1 MDIKKFF
8 AKASLIPA
16 IIQEKNTK
24 KVLMLAYMNEESL
37 RKTIET
43 GYTWF
48 FSRSRNA
55 LWNKG
60 ETSGHVQKVV
70 SITGD
75 CDDDTLLIEVEQ
87 TGPACHTGNETCFY
101 REPIFGESEAE
112 PDGKKP
118 GGSGVYEAGSG
129 NDGSDAAGPGNADAA
144 GSGAA
149 GCDNFDA
156 AGFDVAESGAALREL
171 YQVVLDRRRHFAEN
185 SYTCYLFEKGLDKI
199 LKKCGEECS
208 EVIIAAKNAAALGD
222 DMKDAALTEVK
233 NEICDLLYH
242 LTVLMVNEG
251 ISLDEIDGILKQR
264 SRKIGNLKSFRDTD
278 RNS

>member
-1 MDIKKFF
+1 MDISKYFTKT
-8 AKASLIPA
+8 SLIPA
-16 IIQEKNTK
+16 VIQEKNTR

-48 FSRSRNA
+48 FSRSRNT

-60 ETSGHVQKVV
+60 ETSGHAQKVV

-75 CDDDTLLIEVEQ
+75 CDNDTLLIEVEQ

-101 REPIFGESEAE
+101 QEPIIGERAVCRSLEGSAS
-112 PDGKKP
+112 DIGTP
-118 GGSGVYEAGSG
+118 GS
-129 NDGSDAAGPGNADAA
+129 AA
-144 GSGAA
+144 GS
-149 GCDNFDA
+149 D
-156 AGFDVAESGAALREL
+156 AALREL
-171 YQVVLDRRRHFAEN
+171 YQVVLSRRTNFAEN

-208 EVIIAAKNAAALGD
+208 EVIIAAKNAAAMEND
-222 DMKDAALTEVK
+222 AKEAALEEERRETALADVK

-242 LTVLMVNEG
+242 LTVLMVNQG
-251 ISLDEIDGILKQR
+251 IGLDEINEILKQR
-264 SRKIGNLKSFRDTD
+264 SQKIGNLKTFRETD

>member
-1 MDIKKFF
+1 MDLTKYFIK
-8 AKASLIPA
+8 APLIPA
-16 IIQEKNTK
+16 VVQDRNTK

-48 FSRSRNA
+48 YSRSRSE

-60 ETSGHVQKVV
+60 ATSGHVQRVI

-75 CDDDTLLIEVEQ
+75 CDDDTLLVEVEQ

-101 REPIFGESEAE
+101 QESGIAEFRTKEEKEQIQKEAE
-112 PDGKKP
+112 SARPD
-118 GGSGVYEAGSG
+118 
-129 NDGSDAAGPGNADAA
+129 DALKD
-144 GSGAA
+144 
-149 GCDNFDA
+149 
-156 AGFDVAESGAALREL
+156 L
-171 YQVVLDRRRHFAEN
+171 YQVVSDRQSTFSEN
-185 SYTCYLFEKGLDKI
+185 SYTCYLFQKGLDKI

-208 EVIIAAKNAAALGD
+208 EVIIAAKNVPAAGD
-222 DMKDAALTEVK
+222 DLKGAALTDLK

-251 ISLDEIDGILKQR
+251 IGLDEINEILKQR
-264 SRKIGNLKSFRDTD
+264 SRKIGNLKTFRDSD
-278 RNS
+278 HNS

>member
-1 MDIKKFF
+1 MDLTKYFG
-8 AKASLIPA
+8 KASLIPA
-16 IIQEKNTK
+16 IIQDKDTK

-48 FSRSRNA
+48 FSRSRNE

-60 ETSGHVQKVV
+60 ATSGHFQKVIR
-70 SITGD
+70 ITGD

-87 TGPACHTGNETCFY
+87 TGPACHTGNESCFY
-101 REPIFGESEAE
+101 QLGQIAEFGKEEGLE
-112 PDGKKP
+112 
-118 GGSGVYEAGSG
+118 EETLQE
-129 NDGSDAAGPGNADAA
+129 DA
-144 GSGAA
+144 
-149 GCDNFDA
+149 
-156 AGFDVAESGAALREL
+156 LKEL
-171 YQVVLDRRRHFAEN
+171 YEVVLERKRTFTEN

-208 EVIIAAKNAAALGD
+208 EVIIAAKNSASSLNEEERAVALEE
-222 DMKDAALTEVK
+222 TK

-251 ISLDEIDGILKQR
+251 IGLDEINEILRQR
-264 SRKIGNLKSFRDTD
+264 SQKIGNLKTFH
-278 RNS
+278 NSEHNS

>member
-1 MDIKKFF
+1 MDLTKYFV
-8 AKASLIPA
+8 KAPLIPA
-16 IIQEKNTK
+16 VIQDRNTK

-37 RKTIET
+37 KKTIET

-48 FSRSRNA
+48 YSRSRNE

-60 ETSGHVQKVV
+60 ATSGHVQKVV

-101 REPIFGESEAE
+101 QEAEIAEFRTKAEKEQIEREKEIAE
-112 PDGKKP
+112 PD
-118 GGSGVYEAGSG
+118 S
-129 NDGSDAAGPGNADAA
+129 
-144 GSGAA
+144 
-149 GCDNFDA
+149 
-156 AGFDVAESGAALREL
+156 ALKEL
-171 YQVVLDRRRHFAEN
+171 YHVVQERQGTFSEN
-185 SYTCYLFEKGLDKI
+185 SYTCYLFQKGLDKI

-208 EVIIAAKNAAALGD
+208 EVIIAAKSAAAAD
-222 DMKDAALTEVK
+222 EDMKTAAQTDLK

-251 ISLDEIDGILKQR
+251 IEMDEINEILKQR
-264 SRKIGNLKSFRDTD
+264 SLKIGNLKTFRDSD
-278 RNS
+278 HNS

>member
-1 MDIKKFF
+1 MDLKKYFV
-8 AKASLIPA
+8 KASLIPA
-16 IIQEKNTK
+16 VIQEKNTK
-24 KVLMLAYMNEESL
+24 KVLMLVYMNEESL

-48 FSRSRNA
+48 FSRSRNE

-60 ETSGHVQKVV
+60 ATSGHVQRVI

-87 TGPACHTGNETCFY
+87 TGPACHTGNESCF
-101 REPIFGESEAE
+101 FQ
-112 PDGKKP
+112 
-118 GGSGVYEAGSG
+118 
-129 NDGSDAAGPGNADAA
+129 
-144 GSGAA
+144 
-149 GCDNFDA
+149 
-156 AGFDVAESGAALREL
+156 ESGIAEFRTKEEKEESQRKREEADLDLALKEL
-171 YQVVLDRRRHFAEN
+171 YQVVVERKTTFAEN

-208 EVIIAAKNAAALGD
+208 EVIIAAKNAAALGE
-222 DMKDAALTEVK
+222 DMRDAAQMETK

-251 ISLDEIDGILKQR
+251 ITLDEVNEILQQR
-264 SRKIGNLKSFRDTD
+264 SRKIGNLKTFNLSDH
-278 RNS
+278 NS

>member
-1 MDIKKFF
+1 
-8 AKASLIPA
+8 
-16 IIQEKNTK
+16 
-24 KVLMLAYMNEESL
+24 MLAYMNEESL

-48 FSRSRNA
+48 YSRSRNE

-60 ETSGHVQKVV
+60 ATSGHVQRVI

-87 TGPACHTGNETCFY
+87 TGPACHTGNATCFY
-101 REPIFGESEAE
+101 Q
-112 PDGKKP
+112 
-118 GGSGVYEAGSG
+118 
-129 NDGSDAAGPGNADAA
+129 
-144 GSGAA
+144 
-149 GCDNFDA
+149 
-156 AGFDVAESGAALREL
+156 ESGIAEFRTKKEKEESLKRKNAAELDNALKEL
-171 YQVVLDRRRHFAEN
+171 YQVVLERQRTFTEN

-208 EVIIAAKNAAALGD
+208 EVIIAAKNAAATEE
-222 DMKDAALTEVK
+222 DMKEAALMDTK

-251 ISLDEIDGILKQR
+251 IKLDEINEILKQR
-264 SRKIGNLKSFRDTD
+264 SQKIGNLKTFNDSDH
-278 RNS
+278 NS

>member
-1 MDIKKFF
+1 MDLKKYF
-8 AKASLIPA
+8 AKAPLIPA
-16 IIQEKNTK
+16 IIQDRNTK

-37 RKTIET
+37 QKTIET

-48 FSRSRNA
+48 FSRSRNQ

-60 ETSGHVQKVV
+60 ETSGHVQKVI

-101 REPIFGESEAE
+101 Q
-112 PDGKKP
+112 
-118 GGSGVYEAGSG
+118 
-129 NDGSDAAGPGNADAA
+129 
-144 GSGAA
+144 
-149 GCDNFDA
+149 
-156 AGFDVAESGAALREL
+156 ESGIAEFRTKEEKEKMQQEKELSDSDSALKEL
-171 YQVVLDRRRHFAEN
+171 YQVVLERQAAFAEN
-185 SYTCYLFEKGLDKI
+185 SYTCYLFQKGLDKI

-208 EVIIAAKNAAALGD
+208 EVIIAAKNANASGDEMKEAALLD
-222 DMKDAALTEVK
+222 LK

-251 ISLDEIDGILKQR
+251 IGLDEINEILNQR
-264 SRKIGNLKSFRDTD
+264 SRKIGNLKTFHDSDH
-278 RNS
+278 NS

>member
-1 MDIKKFF
+1 MDIKKYFI
-8 AKASLIPA
+8 KAPLIPA
-16 IIQEKNTK
+16 IIQDQNTK

-37 RKTIET
+37 NKTIET

-48 FSRSRNA
+48 FSRSRNE

-60 ETSGHVQKVV
+60 ATSGHVQKVV

-87 TGPACHTGNETCFY
+87 TGPACHTGHETCFY
-101 REPIFGESEAE
+101 QEAE
-112 PDGKKP
+112 LADFRTKEEKEKLLAEKKR
-118 GGSGVYEAGSG
+118 EE
-129 NDGSDAAGPGNADAA
+129 SD
-144 GSGAA
+144 S
-149 GCDNFDA
+149 
-156 AGFDVAESGAALREL
+156 ALREL
-171 YQVVLDRRRHFAEN
+171 YQVVLERRKNFAEN

-208 EVIIAAKNAAALGD
+208 EVIIAAKNVDVMSADRNGAILGDAAKEAALN
-222 DMKDAALTEVK
+222 DAK

-242 LTVLMVNEG
+242 LTVLMVYEQIG
-251 ISLDEIDGILKQR
+251 LDEVNEILRER
-264 SRKIGNLKSFRDTD
+264 SQKIGNLKTFHAVD

>member
-1 MDIKKFF
+1 MDLTKYFV
-8 AKASLIPA
+8 KAPLIPA
-16 IIQEKNTK
+16 IIQDKNTK

-48 FSRSRNA
+48 YSRSRSE

-60 ETSGHVQKVV
+60 ATSGHVQRVI

-75 CDDDTLLIEVEQ
+75 CDDDTLLIVVEQ
-87 TGPACHTGNETCFY
+87 TGPACHTGKETCFY
-101 REPIFGESEAE
+101 Q
-112 PDGKKP
+112 
-118 GGSGVYEAGSG
+118 
-129 NDGSDAAGPGNADAA
+129 
-144 GSGAA
+144 
-149 GCDNFDA
+149 
-156 AGFDVAESGAALREL
+156 ESGIAEFRTKEEKEEARRHKESSELDLALKEL
-171 YQVVLDRRRHFAEN
+171 YQVVLGRQRTYAEN

-208 EVIIAAKNAAALGD
+208 EIIIAAKNSAAAED
-222 DMKDAALTEVK
+222 SVREAALTDTK

-251 ISLDEIDGILKQR
+251 IKLDEINEILKQR
-264 SRKIGNLKSFRDTD
+264 SQKIGNLKNFHDS
-278 RNS
+278 NHSS

>member
-1 MDIKKFF
+1 MDLKKYFV
-8 AKASLIPA
+8 KAPLVPA
-16 IIQEKNTK
+16 IIQDKNTK

-48 FSRSRNA
+48 FSRSRNE

-60 ETSGHVQKVV
+60 ATSGHVQKVI

-101 REPIFGESEAE
+101 QESGIAEFRTKEEMEEVSKKAGEEL
-112 PDGKKP
+112 
-118 GGSGVYEAGSG
+118 
-129 NDGSDAAGPGNADAA
+129 NDNGNA
-144 GSGAA
+144 
-149 GCDNFDA
+149 
-156 AGFDVAESGAALREL
+156 LKEL
-171 YQVVLDRRRHFAEN
+171 YQVILERQGTYEEN

-208 EVIIAAKNAAALGD
+208 EVIIAAKNAAALGE
-222 DMKDAALTEVK
+222 DMREAAQMETK

-242 LTVLMVNEG
+242 LTVLMANEG
-251 ISLDEIDGILKQR
+251 ITLNEINEILKQR
-264 SRKIGNLKSFRDTD
+264 SQKIGNLKTLHQS
-278 RNS
+278 NHSS

>member
-1 MDIKKFF
+1 MDLKKYFV
-8 AKASLIPA
+8 KASLIPA
-16 IIQEKNTK
+16 VIQEKNTK

-37 RKTIET
+37 RKTIEA

-48 FSRSRNA
+48 FSRSRNE

-60 ETSGHVQKVV
+60 ATSGHVQRVI

-87 TGPACHTGNETCFY
+87 TGPACHTGNESCF
-101 REPIFGESEAE
+101 FQ
-112 PDGKKP
+112 
-118 GGSGVYEAGSG
+118 
-129 NDGSDAAGPGNADAA
+129 
-144 GSGAA
+144 
-149 GCDNFDA
+149 
-156 AGFDVAESGAALREL
+156 ESGIAEFRTKEEKEESQRKREEADLDLALKEL
-171 YQVVLDRRRHFAEN
+171 YQVVVERKTTFAEN

-208 EVIIAAKNAAALGD
+208 EVIIAAKNAAALGE
-222 DMKDAALTEVK
+222 DMRDAAQMETK

-251 ISLDEIDGILKQR
+251 ITLDEVNEILQQR
-264 SRKIGNLKSFRDTD
+264 SRKIGNLKTFNLSDH
-278 RNS
+278 NS